1 MLFAETRIEN
11 PPETTT
17 AASKERRELFSTR
30 FPTSATKAAAAAA
43 PVRHTAS
50 DVKAKYGRV
59 SEVKSQMSETRDML
73 VERGER
79 LERLSDKSAAL
90 ENDAANFAEM
100 CKQIRKKS
108 ESSWL

>member
-1 MLFAETRIEN
+1 M
-11 PPETTT
+11 
-17 AASKERRELFSTR
+17 
-30 FPTSATKAAAAAA
+30 
-43 PVRHTAS
+43 
-50 DVKAKYGRV
+50 

>member
-1 MLFAETRIEN
+1 MLFAETRIED

-17 AASKERRELFSTR
+17 VASKERRELFSTR
-30 FPTSATKAAAAAA
+30 FPTSTTKAAAAAA

-50 DVKAKYGRV
+50 DVKAKYRV